1 MANPRFDK
9 LSDPEL
15 VEICNSGSRRNAAE
29 AFGSL
34 YRRHRDYVT
43 RVALRFCSDREIAA
57 DALQETFIYLLRKFP
72 PSGDGLVLT
81 AQLQSLLYPVARN
94 FTLTAVKRQR
104 RSEQTVDLDPD
115 QLPDPRTV
123 DPPHEDLA
131 KAMAG
136 PFDQSPGSAAVAIC
150 RRLATERNRRSP
162 GHPARNGQVPSSP
175 CGQSAEEQ
183 AQNRV
188 DKFF

>member
-15 VEICNSGSRRNAAE
+15 VEICNSGPRRNAAE

-34 YRRHRDYVT
+34 YRRHRDFVT

-57 DALQETFIYLLRKFP
+57 DTLQETFIYLLRKFP
-72 PSGDGLVLT
+72 PSGEGLVLT

-104 RSEQTVDLDPD
+104 RSEQTVDFEPD

-136 PFDQSPGSAAVAIC
+136 LSTSHREVLLLRYVDGLRLKEIAEALDMPPGTVKSRLHYAVRA
-150 RRLATERNRRSP
+150 LRNKLKI
-162 GHPARNGQVPSSP
+162 A
-175 CGQSAEEQ
+175 
-183 AQNRV
+183 
-188 DKFF
+188 

>member
-15 VEICNSGSRRNAAE
+15 VEICNSGPRRDAVE

-57 DALQETFIYLLRKFP
+57 DTLQETFIYLLRKFP
-72 PSGDGLVLT
+72 PSGEGLVLT

-104 RSEQTVDLDPD
+104 RSEQTVDFEPD
-115 QLPDPRTV
+115 QLPIRAPSIPRTRTWRKQWRAFRPV
-123 DPPHEDLA
+123 TGKCCCCDMSTACD
-131 KAMAG
+131 
-136 PFDQSPGSAAVAIC
+136 
-150 RRLATERNRRSP
+150 
-162 GHPARNGQVPSSP
+162 
-175 CGQSAEEQ
+175 
-183 AQNRV
+183 
-188 DKFF
+188 